1 MANMFN
7 GAATFDK
14 DLRSWKNSLGKV
26 NDNIDMWTC
35 ATAMIAGKKPYTN
48 PYISSLCLKWPACP

>member
-14 DLRSWKNSLGKV
+14 DLTSWKNSLSKV
-26 NDNIDMWTC
+26 NDIIDMWTC
-35 ATAMIAGKKPYTN
+35 ATVMIAGKKPYTDF
-48 PYISSLCLKWPACP
+48 YISRPCLNWPACP